1 MAIVYFI
8 LSMNGNKHEAVYRSV
23 QQDAGES
30 MSSGINTRNNH
41 DSIMSGSKDEHDK
54 ENLLNNMDKDG
65 APEDLMKFRFDR
77 FAISAQHHLNRERL
91 VRDVDCKAII
101 DGERVEIAKADFLS
115 GQRAKL
121 SYDAQY
127 YIQLTSKCS
136 DFMLNRE
143 YITSSLT
150 DEEKDFPI
158 AYSILMYK
166 SVEQSERLLRTIYR
180 PQNIYCIHVDAK
192 SEYPIFKAMKSIAD
206 CFDNVFVLEER
217 YIVKWGTFSV
227 LEPELQCMRM
237 LWRTNQ
243 YWKYFINLTGQ
254 EFPLRTNYD
263 NENIRYSETI
273 PPPHGIVAT
282 KGDVHIVASRGYVNF
297 ILHDPRAQ
305 DLLEWVRQTPIPD
318 ETFFSTLN
326 HNRFLNVPGSYNG
339 TLTGEYDQMSRVK
352 PFLARY
358 KLWRRGSE
366 RERFCTGKVVRDIC
380 VFGIG
385 ELQYLA
391 YAKELFA
398 NKFYLDYKH
407 YALDCMEELIYNRT
421 RDEYLGILDFDSS
434 WYSKLEFVTNKRE

>member
-1 MAIVYFI
+1 MTIYQSLKQKSLDLVALDLKTTTLRHPSTPKRDVVPDDRSQSQNKRDVAIAVKPVFKMFA
-8 LSMNGNKHEAVYRSV
+8 LS
-23 QQDAGES
+23 
-30 MSSGINTRNNH
+30 TRH
-41 DSIMSGSKDEHDK
+41 Y
-54 ENLLNNMDKDG
+54 
-65 APEDLMKFRFDR
+65 
-77 FAISAQHHLNRERL
+77 LNRKRL
-91 VRDVDCKAII
+91 VQDVDCKAIA
-101 DGERVEIAKADFLS
+101 DGDGDEIEKATN
-115 GQRAKL
+115 L
-121 SYDAQY
+121 SYEKAREGYGVLDYLQM
-127 YIQLTSKCS
+127 TSTCS
-136 DFMLNRE
+136 DFILNRE

-192 SEYPIFKAMKSIAD
+192 TADAIFKAVKSITD

-217 YIVKWGTFSV
+217 LNVTWGTFSV
-227 LEPELQCMRM
+227 LEPELQCMRRLM
-237 LWRTNQ
+237 KSNK

-254 EFPLRTNYD
+254 EFPLRTNYELVKILKD
-263 NENIRYSETI
+263 YNGANDIKGNLKFNENIRYAETI

-305 DLLEWVRQTPIPD
+305 DLLEWVRNTTIPD

-326 HNRFLNVPGSYNG
+326 YNRFLKVPGSYNG
-339 TLTGEYDQMSRVK
+339 TLNVGNDTKISQ
-352 PFLARY
+352 FHARY
-358 KLWRRGSE
+358 KLWRNGDRSD
-366 RERFCTGKVVRDIC
+366 RFCSGTVVRSIC

-385 ELQYLA
+385 EVQYLA

-407 YALDCMEELIYNRT
+407 YAFDCMEELIYNRT

-434 WYSKLEFVTNKRE
+434 WYSKLEYVTNKIG